1 MAKKANNETAGVKEI
16 ARRAKVSI
24 GTVDRVLH
32 NREGV
37 SEKTRQKINKII
49 EELNYQPNIL
59 ARRLASRKTLQF
71 DILIPHISDESDYWQ
86 APLNGII
93 RAEAELKPFG
103 INIGKFF
110 FDQNDKD
117 SFVKQSALI
126 LKRKVDGVL
135 VAPFF
140 LNESTEFTNACHK
153 QNIPFVFINSDI
165 PDQPSL
171 CYIGP
176 DLYQSGY
183 LGGQLVDYSI
193 SDKAKILVVNISKEI
208 KNYQHNRL
216 LRKEEGFRTFFKN
229 NSRKN
234 NIIKI
239 DIRKTDNLSIEKNLA
254 ETFNQH
260 ADIGAVFVTNSRVGS
275 VAGFLQKQNLKNPLV
290 VGYDFIE
297 ENIQLLKKG
306 WIDFLICHKPIEQG
320 YQGIMSLYRHLVLQ
334 QEADKVFFM
343 PIDIVSKE
351 NCDYYRN

>member
-1 MAKKANNETAGVKEI
+1 MNKANKKEASGVKEI

-37 SEKTRQKINKII
+37 SEKTKAKISKII
-49 EELNYQPNIL
+49 QELNYQPNIL

-93 RAEAELKPFG
+93 QAEAELKQFG

-117 SFVKQSALI
+117 SFVKQAALI

-135 VAPFF
+135 LAPFF
-140 LNESTEFTNACHK
+140 LDESAQFTTACHK
-153 QNIPFVFINSDI
+153 QQIPFVFINSDI

-176 DLYQSGY
+176 DLFHSGY
-183 LGGQLVDYSI
+183 LGGQLIKYSI
-193 SDKAKILVVNISKEI
+193 PEKAKILIVNISKEI
-208 KNYQHNRL
+208 KNQQHNRL
-216 LRKEEGFRTFFKN
+216 LRKEEGLRAYFKDN
-229 NSRKN
+229 NRKN
-234 NIIKI
+234 LIIKT
-239 DIRKTDNLSIEKNLA
+239 DIRRTDNLSIEKHLLEIFA
-254 ETFNQH
+254 EH
-260 ADIGAVFVTNSRVGS
+260 RDIRSVFVTNSRVGS
-275 VAGFLQKQNLKNPLV
+275 VAWFLEKHNMKNMLV
-290 VGYDFIE
+290 VGYDFIA
-297 ENIQLLKKG
+297 ENISFLKKG
-306 WIDFLICHKPIEQG
+306 MIDFLICHKPVEQG
-320 YQGIMSLYRHLVLQ
+320 YRGIMSLYQHLVPKT
-334 QEADKVFFM
+334 EVDKTYYM

-351 NCDYYRN
+351 NCAFYKN